1 MEDRVSTQNGPKG
14 RRRQTRY
21 NLPLCEEKQWGKQNR
36 GITTQGSTLTQI
48 VTTGSVWAR
57 RGNKQWSLAKEHLRV
72 PIKKAGIVGTAN
84 SLPTDIHPAY
94 KSQKRSKSGGKDEA
108 WPWGPMLPP
117 LYEKQPNPRQ
127 GADCNREHMWLFARQ
142 LAWEAPENP
151 EIKFHKEKKKVIL
164 MKSTDYLKLKS
175 FHSWWKLLPHSCF
188 LLFPPTPQIDTFS
201 LSRLLYIISTSKW
214 LFCFPILFCLS

>member
-72 PIKKAGIVGTAN
+72 PIKKAGIVGTVN

-151 EIKFHKEKKKVIL
+151 EIKFHKEKKKSHFNEIYGLFEAKIIPLL
-164 MKSTDYLKLKS
+164 MKAATS
-175 FHSWWKLLPHSCF
+175 FV
-188 LLFPPTPQIDTFS
+188 
-201 LSRLLYIISTSKW
+201 LSFISTHSSNRY
-214 LFCFPILFCLS
+214 LQSVTAALHY